1 MRQGSSSMEF
11 DVVELVNSM
20 GWELASV
27 QQALRQLQW
36 DPEPRT
42 GVPAPTPPPDCLPPP
57 IHPCTYPSTLHL
69 IHSLAGVVR
78 DTGVIV
84 EFRKLAFHLRSP
96 GDLTAEERDQV
107 CDFLFSRVQEIG
119 RAHV

>member
-57 IHPCTYPSTLHL
+57 HPPMYLPIHPTSDTLFGRCG
-69 IHSLAGVVR
+69 AG
-78 DTGVIV
+78 
-84 EFRKLAFHLRSP
+84 HW
-96 GDLTAEERDQV
+96 GD
-107 CDFLFSRVQEIG
+107 CGVQEAGIPP
-119 RAHV
+119 AQPW